1 MAEQNESEEI
11 VGFNRPDAMNLLGS
25 LPNAGS
31 ELVTPQ
37 HRPPMENVLGRTGA
51 GGIAANS
58 AGQVTL
64 YYTTSTNWTLGTE
77 VWDVFTRG
85 AAIPANTDCLVVPV
99 NGRWLALGIC

>member
-1 MAEQNESEEI
+1 MEQNQSEEI
-11 VGFNRPDAMNLLGS
+11 VGFSRPDATNLLGT

-31 ELVTPQ
+31 EFLQPTR
-37 HRPPMENVLGRTGA
+37 RPAMESLLGRTGS

-64 YYTTSTNWTLGTE
+64 YYTTSTNWALGTT

-99 NGRWLALGIC
+99 NGRWLALEIC

>member
-1 MAEQNESEEI
+1 MEQNQSEEI
-11 VGFNRPDAMNLLGS
+11 VGFSHADATNLLGL

-31 ELVTPQ
+31 ELLQPTR
-37 HRPPMENVLGRTGA
+37 RPPMENVLGRTGA

-64 YYTTSTNWTLGTE
+64 YYTTATNWTLGTE

-99 NGRWLALGIC
+99 NGRWLALRIC